1 MLSSSLI
8 QRCSVKA
15 ETLESFFSEEHKYN
29 SFVSHR
35 PPCSLSLADIRREV
49 PLTPKSRVQPAIK
62 NLEACSINFSSS

>member
-8 QRCSVKA
+8 QRRSIKA

-35 PPCSLSLADIRREV
+35 PPCSLSLADRHMEGS
-49 PLTPKSRVQPAIK
+49 TTDS
-62 NLEACSINFSSS
+62 